1 MNDQMVTERSRP
13 VLVDIGTRYGEPLL
27 LRVTPDVTRITGLG
41 KSTVFEAIARGEL
54 KATRFGRAVRI
65 HRDDLEAWIAANR
78 DSAA

>member
-1 MNDQMVTERSRP
+1 MMTNQVIGRTRP
-13 VLVDIGTRYGEPLL
+13 AVVDAGPRPAEPLL
-27 LRVTPDVTRITGLG
+27 LRVQPDCTRITGPG
-41 KSTVFEAIARGEL
+41 KSTIFEAIARGEL